1 MKSTPHISFVTEQ
14 VIETIGKNIQTAR
27 LRRGESMDVAAERA
41 GVSRQTWM
49 RLEAGSQSVSVGLVI
64 EALQL
69 YGFVEQ
75 LFELGDP
82 GVDVQGAAMDAARR
96 PTRGK
101 KS

>member
-1 MKSTPHISFVTEQ
+1 
-14 VIETIGKNIQTAR
+14 
-27 LRRGESMDVAAERA
+27 MDSAAERA

-49 RLEAGSQSVSVGLVI
+49 RLEAGNQAVSIGLVI

-69 YGFVEQ
+69 YGFIEQ
-75 LFELGDP
+75 LFLLGDP
-82 GVDVQGAAMDAARR
+82 GLDSQGAAMDAARR